1 MLGAAD
7 DWQPICAVVIAAAL
21 LGQGALQ
28 AFWGTLGGATVRVE
42 PVHNQPDPD
51 CSQAWETI
59 AEIRFEARWWKWAAQ
74 VLLGVWL
81 ATLLTATL
89 ALGVWC
95 FCSGL
100 CGCCAGR
107 ASVREAPRRPVPA
120 RSVKVLAI
128 HDGEF

>member
-1 MLGAAD
+1 MRLGTG
-7 DWQPICAVVIAAAL
+7 DWQPIVLLVVAAAL
-21 LGQGALQ
+21 LGQVVFQ
-28 AFWGTLGGATVRVE
+28 SVWGLLGGATVRSE
-42 PVHNQPDPD
+42 PARGPLEPD

-59 AEIRFEARWWKWAAQ
+59 AGLRDEAQWWKRAAQ
-74 VLLGVWL
+74 ILLAVWL

-107 ASVREAPRRPVPA
+107 AVGRETQRRPVPGRA
-120 RSVKVLAI
+120 VKVLAI
-128 HDGEF
+128 HDGES